1 MNIISLFRI
10 KLIEVI
16 YNKGSSDPDQASG
29 AEAARDPGLLY

>member
-16 YNKGSSDPDQASG
+16 HHEGGSDPDQASG